1 MCATLD
7 SRVAGSCRSSPPFL
21 PWPHADYYHYLHN
34 VYLSVM
40 FFAGNSFQVTT
51 THSRTH
57 TLMHITRE
65 APYVT
70 IRVLTN
76 QLERH
81 KHVVQVQPPAMHLAQ
96 GQTLTATLLHNVFTA
111 RTPNLTM
118 TSTRRR
124 RVLNIS
130 FRVCSLECKCLI
142 IKKVLLE

>member
-1 MCATLD
+1 M
-7 SRVAGSCRSSPPFL
+7 AGSCRSSPPFL
-21 PWPHADYYHYLHN
+21 PWPHADYYHYLCN

-57 TLMHITRE
+57 KLMHITRE

-81 KHVVQVQPPAMHLAQ
+81 KHVVQVQPPAM
-96 GQTLTATLLHNVFTA
+96 QTLTATLLHNVFTA

-118 TSTRRR
+118 TSTTR
-124 RVLNIS
+124 RVLKIS

-142 IKKVLLE
+142 RKKYY